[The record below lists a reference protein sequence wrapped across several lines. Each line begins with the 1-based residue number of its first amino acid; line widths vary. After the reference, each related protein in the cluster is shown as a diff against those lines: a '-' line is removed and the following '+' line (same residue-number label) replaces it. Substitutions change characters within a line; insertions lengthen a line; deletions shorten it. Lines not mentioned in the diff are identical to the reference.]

1 MSESIRGLRRS
12 QTCGELRAEHA
23 GQEIIL
29 MGWVQTRRDHGGL
42 IFVDLRDRSG
52 LVQVVFSPDLGHE
65 AFQKAEG
72 VRSEYVLAV
81 SGRVR
86 RRPEGTENQ
95 NLATGEVEVVAGE
108 LRILNRAKTPP
119 FYIED
124 GIDVDENLRLRY
136 RYLDLRRP
144 EMQES
149 LIMRHRAAKVVRDF
163 LDEHGFLE
171 IETPML
177 TKSTPEGARDYLVPS
192 RLNPGRFYALPQSPQ
207 IFKQILMVSG
217 LDRYFQIVRCFR
229 DEDLRSDRQPEF
241 TQIDIEMSF
250 VDVDEILELMEVMVA
265 RLCRETSGWKLELPF
280 PRLSYREAMERFGSD
295 KPDIRFGME
304 LKDITDIAAGCGFK
318 VFSSAAAG
326 GGQVKG
332 INASGCASFSRKEI
346 DDLTA
351 YAAIYKAR
359 GLAYF
364 LMTEDGVKSNLVKFF
379 TEHEL
384 AAILDRLEA
393 KPGDLLLFVADQP
406 SVVAGALGAL
416 RLHLGERL
424 KLIPEEVQRFLW
436 VVDFPLLEF
445 DPEEKRFAAM
455 HHPFTAPLEED
466 ILLLDTD
473 PGRARARAYDL
484 VLNGVEVGGGSIRIH
499 HRDVQEKMFHAI
511 GLTEE
516 EAREKFGFML
526 EAFEYGTPPHGGIAF
541 GFDRLIMLLSGKK
554 SIRDVIAFPKTQSAG
569 DLMTQAPGPVAD
581 EQLKELHIKL
591 DIKKTE
597 KLKAALSG

>member
-1 MSESIRGLRRS
+1 
-12 QTCGELRAEHA
+12 
-23 GQEIIL
+23 
-29 MGWVQTRRDHGGL
+29 
-42 IFVDLRDRSG
+42 
-52 LVQVVFSPDLGHE
+52 
-65 AFQKAEG
+65 
-72 VRSEYVLAV
+72 
-81 SGRVR
+81 
-86 RRPEGTENQ
+86 
-95 NLATGEVEVVAGE
+95 
-108 LRILNRAKTPP
+108 
-119 FYIED
+119 
-124 GIDVDENLRLRY
+124 
-136 RYLDLRRP
+136 
-144 EMQES
+144 
-149 LIMRHRAAKVVRDF
+149 
-163 LDEHGFLE
+163 
-171 IETPML
+171 
-177 TKSTPEGARDYLVPS
+177 
-192 RLNPGRFYALPQSPQ
+192 
-207 IFKQILMVSG
+207 
-217 LDRYFQIVRCFR
+217 
-229 DEDLRSDRQPEF
+229 
-241 TQIDIEMSF
+241 
-250 VDVDEILELMEVMVA
+250 MEVMVA
-265 RLCRETSGWKLELPF
+265 RLCRETSGWELELPF

-379 TEHEL
+379 TENEL
-384 AAILDRLEA
+384 AAILDRLEG

-424 KLIPEEVQRFLW
+424 ELIPKEVQRFLW

-569 DLMTQAPGPVAD
+569 DLMTQAPGPVAY
-581 EQLKELHIKL
+581 EQL
-591 DIKKTE
+591 
-597 KLKAALSG
+597 

>member
-1 MSESIRGLRRS
+1 MSESISGLRRS

-72 VRSEYVLAV
+72 VRGEYVLAV

-144 EMQES
+144 EMQEA
-149 LIMRHRAAKVVRDF
+149 LIMRHRAARVVRDF

-265 RLCRETSGWKLELPF
+265 RLCRETSGWELDLPF
-280 PRLSYREAMERFGSD
+280 SRLSYREAMERFGSD

-379 TEHEL
+379 TENEL
-384 AAILDRLEA
+384 AAILDRLEG

-424 KLIPEEVQRFLW
+424 ELIPEEIQRFLW

-466 ILLLDTD
+466 ILLLETD

-569 DLMTQAPGPVAD
+569 DLMTQAPSPVAD